1 MLHLSICC
9 DVRYDIRI
17 KNDVRFVFISS
28 CLWEGSCLIYVICV
42 CFRIVVSNTYCVDY
56 KYIKI
61 IHIFSKFSI
70 VWYMTSFSLQICHVK
85 SVTQENLI
93 HNSYVVK
100 YIQKCS
106 ELCWRM
112 QITDPPLC
120 LKFDVIS
127 QIETPVSYYLKWL
140 ICCSRNSC

>member
-1 MLHLSICC
+1 
-9 DVRYDIRI
+9 
-17 KNDVRFVFISS
+17 
-28 CLWEGSCLIYVICV
+28 
-42 CFRIVVSNTYCVDY
+42 
-56 KYIKI
+56 
-61 IHIFSKFSI
+61 
-70 VWYMTSFSLQICHVK
+70 VK

-120 LKFDVIS
+120 LKFGLYLQLFVGGIM
-127 QIETPVSYYLKWL
+127 SYLRYLCL
-140 ICCSRNSC
+140 FPNSGVQHILCCAFVLLFFVLCTLRIYLVNSVLYDT

>member
-1 MLHLSICC
+1 
-9 DVRYDIRI
+9 
-17 KNDVRFVFISS
+17 
-28 CLWEGSCLIYVICV
+28 
-42 CFRIVVSNTYCVDY
+42 
-56 KYIKI
+56 
-61 IHIFSKFSI
+61 
-70 VWYMTSFSLQICHVK
+70 MTSFSLQICHVK

-120 LKFDVIS
+120 LKFDVKNGENFDKNLYNAFTKNGS
-127 QIETPVSYYLKWL
+127 RIEYLVWPILFLHK
-140 ICCSRNSC
+140 SGPMMAKGVAEGT